1 MDTFEGTFEPTSDD
15 RRVIYACG
23 MLLFELIKF
32 KKKFKENPWLC
43 DSKLEWFRQMLR
55 DNLDIDIGLG
65 GLFGIFL
72 DFLKINRD
80 V

>member
-32 KKKFKENPWLC
+32 KNI
-43 DSKLEWFRQMLR
+43 RTYY
-55 DNLDIDIGLG
+55 
-65 GLFGIFL
+65 
-72 DFLKINRD
+72 KISLI
-80 V
+80 